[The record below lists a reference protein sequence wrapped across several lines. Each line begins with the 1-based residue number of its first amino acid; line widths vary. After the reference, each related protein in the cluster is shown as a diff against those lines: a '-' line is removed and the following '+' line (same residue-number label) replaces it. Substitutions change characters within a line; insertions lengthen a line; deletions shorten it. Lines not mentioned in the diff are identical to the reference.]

1 MRLSSVFREAAES
14 LEMLLPVLKVR
25 FRELEPTPYNG
36 WVQVARSKEFKK
48 SNIKPIV
55 VNDSRFGLRRLFLN
69 AQERPRIGLY
79 AKPGRGQ
86 RGESAN

>member
-1 MRLSSVFREAAES
+1 M
-14 LEMLLPVLKVR
+14 VR
-25 FRELEPTPYNG
+25 FKEFEQTLYNG
-36 WVQVARSKEFKK
+36 WVQVARSKEFGKAT
-48 SNIKPIV
+48 IKPLV
-55 VNDSRFGLRRLFLN
+55 VKDSRFGLRRLFLN

>member
-1 MRLSSVFREAAES
+1 MARFKEFAHMLS
-14 LEMLLPVLKVR
+14 
-25 FRELEPTPYNG
+25 NG
-36 WVQVARSKEFKK
+36 RISVARSKEFSKA
-48 SNIKPIV
+48 NIKPLV
-55 VNDSRFGLRRLFLN
+55 VKDSRFGLRRLFLN

>member
-1 MRLSSVFREAAES
+1 MRF
-14 LEMLLPVLKVR
+14 
-25 FRELEPTPYNG
+25 NG
-36 WVQVARSKEFKK
+36 WALVARSKEFNKANPK
-48 SNIKPIV
+48 PLIIK
-55 VNDSRFGLRRLFLN
+55 DSRFGLRRLFLN

>member
-1 MRLSSVFREAAES
+1 M
-14 LEMLLPVLKVR
+14 VR
-25 FRELEPTPYNG
+25 FREFGQMRFNG
-36 WVQVARSKEFKK
+36 RISVARSKEFSKA
-48 SNIKPIV
+48 NIKPLV
-55 VNDSRFGLRRLFLN
+55 VKDSRFGLRRLFLN